1 MAYKE
6 GKTLEAFDARLAD
19 YNMRG
24 QWTADARRDQGADG
38 SWHGDVWETKPPGE
52 AHLWRWDQVEALL
65 EDSCEALPESL
76 TARRS
81 LMFDNPGLQ
90 LGTTNTMVMG
100 IQMIQPGELAWAHRH
115 TISALR
121 FVIEGHP
128 DLFTVVD
135 GEVCPMETHD
145 LVLTPNWH
153 WHDHHNNSPNR
164 ALWLDVLDVPL
175 VAALKQT
182 VFENYGEDQQP
193 VRNEAGGGTLHF
205 PWDDMAARLA
215 AMTEAEASPHDG
227 FAIEYRHPKTG
238 GPVMATLGCWV
249 QNLPA
254 GFEGAPHRH
263 SSSAVY
269 FVIAGAGRTRVGDVT
284 LEWGERDCF
293 TVPAWASHSHGN
305 DSNSETATLFSVS
318 DAPALQ
324 ALGLYREVPAPDGSG
339 IS

>member
-6 GKTLEAFDARLAD
+6 GKTLEAFDAQLAD

-38 SWHGDVWETKPPGE
+38 TWHGDVWETYPPGE
-52 AHLWRWDQVEALL
+52 AHLWNWDKVETLL
-65 EDSCEALPESL
+65 EAACEALPESL

-81 LMFDNPGLQ
+81 LTFDNPGLQ
-90 LGTTNTMVMG
+90 RGTTNTMVMG
-100 IQMIQPGELAWAHRH
+100 IQMIMPGELAWAHRH

-135 GEVCPMETHD
+135 GEVCPMENND

-164 ALWLDVLDVPL
+164 ALWLDVLDGPL

-182 VFENYGEDQQP
+182 VFENYGDDQQP
-193 VRNEAGGGTLHF
+193 VRNEPSDGNLHF
-205 PWDDMAARLA
+205 SWAGMAARLD
-215 AMTEAEASPHDG
+215 AMGDAEASVHDG
-227 FAIEYRHPKTG
+227 YALEYRHPKTG
-238 GPVMATLGCWV
+238 GSVMPTLGCWV
-249 QNLPA
+249 KSLPA

-269 FVIAGAGRTRVGDVT
+269 FVVSGAGQTRVGDVT
-284 LEWGERDCF
+284 LDWGTRDCF
-293 TVPAWASHSHGN
+293 TVPAWATHSHIN
-305 DSNSETATLFSVS
+305 ASKSEPATLFSVS
-318 DAPALQ
+318 DAPALR
-324 ALGLYREVPAPDGSG
+324 ALGLYREDPAPDGSG
-339 IS
+339 TS